1 MSPETMGLL
10 YAARNNTKR
19 AEEISQSNKNAQ
31 EKSIERQTSVAS
43 ERGKGAVSQ
52 RSLQTLPSN

>member
-31 EKSIERQTSVAS
+31 EESIERQTSVA
-43 ERGKGAVSQ
+43 SQ